1 MLTEAAGFRSQMASL
16 TVLLAV
22 SGGGSGSWVGVATT
36 AGTAL
41 LSTAAG
47 LTIWS
52 LASYMIALWPYLIE
66 ADQESL

>member
-1 MLTEAAGFRSQMASL
+1 MASL

-22 SGGGSGSWVGVATT
+22 SGGGSDAWVGIATT

-41 LSTAAG
+41 LSTATG

-52 LASYMIALWPYLIE
+52 LALYMIALWPYLIE